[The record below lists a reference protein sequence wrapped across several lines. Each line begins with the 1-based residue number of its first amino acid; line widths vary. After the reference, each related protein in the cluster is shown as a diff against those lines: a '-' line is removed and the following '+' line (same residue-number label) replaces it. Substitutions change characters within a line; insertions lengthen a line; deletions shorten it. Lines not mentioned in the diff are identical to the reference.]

1 MEAILTQAKL
11 ASTLPLSKRLKLS
24 THAAHKRVDKA
35 IMALS
40 PFANLDGYK
49 RFLTVQYQFQ
59 RYTAPLYEQAELRE
73 WLEQLAQRCR
83 FNAVKLDAK
92 DLSIKEDELN
102 ISLASP
108 PPIDSLAAALG
119 WLYVNEGS
127 NLGAAFLLK
136 YATQL
141 GLSANFGARHLAPSD
156 AGRGLHWRYFIAQLD
171 AVPLSSEQEDQ
182 ALQGAQDAFKFVESL
197 ALGNS

>member
-1 MEAILTQAKL
+1 MEAILNQAKP
-11 ASTLPLSKRLKLS
+11 ASTLPLSKQLKLS
-24 THAAHKRVDKA
+24 THAAHERVDKA

-59 RYTAPLYEQAELRE
+59 HHTAPLYEQADLCK
-73 WLEQLAQRCR
+73 WLERLEQRCR
-83 FNAVKLDAK
+83 FSVVKLDAK
-92 DLSIKEDELN
+92 DLSINEDELK
-102 ISLASP
+102 ISLVSP
-108 PPIDSLAAALG
+108 PTIDSLAAALG

-156 AGRGLHWRYFIAQLD
+156 SGRGLHWRYFIAQLD
-171 AVPLSSEQEDQ
+171 AVPLSSEQEGQ
-182 ALQGAQDAFKFVESL
+182 ALQGARDAFTFVEAL
-197 ALGNS
+197 ALNN

>member
-1 MEAILTQAKL
+1 MEAILTQAKP
-11 ASTLPLSKRLKLS
+11 ASTLPLSKQLKLS
-24 THAAHKRVDKA
+24 THAAHERVDKA

-59 RYTAPLYEQAELRE
+59 HHTAPLYQQADLCE
-73 WLEQLAQRCR
+73 WLERLEQRCR

-92 DLSIKEDELN
+92 DLSINQEELN
-102 ISLASP
+102 VSLASP

-136 YATQL
+136 SAAQL

-156 AGRGLHWRYFIAQLD
+156 SGRGLHWRYFTAQLD
-171 AVPLSSEQEDQ
+171 ALSLSDEQKDQ
-182 ALQGAQDAFKFVESL
+182 ALQGARDAFKFVESL
-197 ALGNS
+197 ALKNL